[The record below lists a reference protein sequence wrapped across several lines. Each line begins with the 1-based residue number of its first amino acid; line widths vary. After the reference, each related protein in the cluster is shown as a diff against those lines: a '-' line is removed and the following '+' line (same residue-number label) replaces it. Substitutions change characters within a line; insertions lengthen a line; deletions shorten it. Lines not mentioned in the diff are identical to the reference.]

1 MERRLNV
8 KMKRSKK
15 RRRLGGAI
23 PDRLFFLLFFRIV
36 KCRWMWYNICIQIEE
51 ESIKMADE
59 NLSVVK
65 EDNLGA
71 DEPEYIVHGE
81 DSMVKFNAFQ
91 RKFLLL

>member
-1 MERRLNV
+1 
-8 KMKRSKK
+8 
-15 RRRLGGAI
+15 
-23 PDRLFFLLFFRIV
+23 
-36 KCRWMWYNICIQIEE
+36 MWYNICIQIEE

-81 DSMVKFNAFQ
+81 DSMVKFNALQ